1 MTKFTKYQLTHLSR
15 NTQFVLFDIE
25 GKLLESCDS
34 LFKTPSFDDKAV
46 FEWFPFLEGIADV
59 LQTMDPGQEMLFQRV
74 QKPSTKLSGAYDF
87 LIIRQPTP
95 EENTLLLIITD
106 YTQMYRKYQALQQQ
120 FNELYIE
127 KQHMETELAS
137 IENGT
142 IPSR

>member
-1 MTKFTKYQLTHLSR
+1 MSKLTKYQLTHLSR
-15 NTQFVLFDIE
+15 NTQFILFDIK

-34 LFKTPSFDDKAV
+34 LFKTPSLDNKAV

-59 LQTMDPGQEMLFQRV
+59 LQAMEPGQEMLFQKV

-87 LIIRQPTP
+87 LIIRQTAP

-127 KQHMETELAS
+127 KQHIETELTS
-137 IENGT
+137 LQKGT
-142 IPSR
+142 VPLR